1 MAALV
6 ARVREAGG
14 RVALVC
20 PEVDGGLGCPRPPAE
35 RAGERV
41 LTRDGV
47 DVTEAYRRGAELALA
62 RARELAGACEHAGA
76 RGTVQACELAGTRD
90 PGRVSGQAPSQ
101 VGTNSRTTASIRP
114 LAVLKAK
121 SPACG
126 SGQVYDGS
134 FTGRL
139 VRGSGV
145 AAELLEREGIVV
157 VDEKVVEACRA
168 SVEHPVAIVLGSG
181 LGALA
186 ALVKPVRRISYA
198 DIEGFPVGAQPVAGH
213 VFEVTIGTLDGVP
226 VVVYPG
232 RVHLYQGYSPAQV
245 SSLVRHAH
253 KLGCRDIIFAC
264 STGAVAGHAHVGLG
278 LVTDHINLTG
288 ANPLIEREDLSVVDS
303 PFVDMT
309 ETYSPYLCEL
319 AQVVAAEN
327 GIDLQQGVYAGQLG
341 PSFETAAEVAMLGTL
356 GASFAGMSLVC
367 EAIMAHAL
375 GMNVLGLTLA
385 ANMAGE
391 AGVSHE
397 SVLDVAKNYDA
408 DFETLVRGVLK
419 FLK

>member
-1 MAALV
+1 MDILVSRCLLGERCRYDGAARPSCCVRAL
-6 ARVREAGG
+6 AERVRAAGG
-14 RVALVC
+14 RVVGVC
-20 PEVDGGLGCPRPPAE
+20 PEMDGGLPCPRPAAE
-35 RAGERV
+35 RVGERV
-41 LTRDGV
+41 LTRGGA
-47 DVTEAYRRGAELALA
+47 DVTRAYE
-62 RARELAGACEHAGA
+62 AGA
-76 RGTVQACELAGTRD
+76 RAALDRARD
-90 PGRVSGQAPSQ
+90 LS
-101 VGTNSRTTASIRP
+101 RP

-126 SGQVYDGS
+126 SGEVYDGS

-145 AAELLEREGIVV
+145 AAELLEKEGILV
-157 VDEKVVEACRA
+157 VDEKVVEGCRA

-186 ALVKPVRRISYA
+186 ALVKPVRRIPYA
-198 DIEGFPVGAQPVAGH
+198 DIEGFPSGAQPVAGH
-213 VFEVTIGTLDGVP
+213 KFEVMIGTLDEVP

-232 RVHLYQGYSPAQV
+232 RVHLYQGYTPAQV

-264 STGAVAGHAHVGLG
+264 STGAVAGRARVGLG

-288 ANPLIEREDLSVVDS
+288 MNPLIEREDLSVVDS

-309 ETYSPYLCEL
+309 DTYTPYLRGL
-319 AQVVAAEN
+319 AARVAAEQ
-327 GIDLQQGVYAGQLG
+327 GIDLQQGIYAGQLG
-341 PSFETAAEVAMLGTL
+341 PSFETAAEVAMLGVL

-367 EAIMAHAL
+367 EATMAHAL

-391 AGVSHE
+391 AGVTHE
-397 SVLDVAKNYDA
+397 SVLEVARGYDA
-408 DFETLVRGVLK
+408 DFEALVRGVIKL
-419 FLK
+419 LA